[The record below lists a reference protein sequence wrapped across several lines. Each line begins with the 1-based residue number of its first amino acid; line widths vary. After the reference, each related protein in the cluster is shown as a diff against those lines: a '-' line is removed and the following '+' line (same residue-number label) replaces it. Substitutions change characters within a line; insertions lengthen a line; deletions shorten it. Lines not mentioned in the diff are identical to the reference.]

1 MKVTSK
7 NGHSK
12 SQNAYQQNNVS
23 KKSVNP
29 RKNLIPVC
37 HSVSMTVK
45 LSNMTSIRGATTG
58 KIPMSVIWDVF
69 VNRDLSV
76 KMAFW
81 K

>member
-12 SQNAYQQNNVS
+12 SQNAYQKNNVS
-23 KKSVNP
+23 KKSVNL
-29 RKNLIPVC
+29 RNNLIPVC

-45 LSNMTSIRGATTG
+45 RSNMTSIHGATIG
-58 KIPMSVIWDVF
+58 KILMSVIWAVF
-69 VNRDLSV
+69 VNRDMSV